1 MRRSGPEREQRLA
14 IFREEQMATGD
25 KVDVSAADPAARN
38 AAAEQKI
45 AAVNELIP
53 FVLLMPRGPE
63 RARFEESIAR
73 RIGVSLGALRGEI
86 AARERSA
93 RIRKSD
99 AGADGCAAPRRRR
112 RQTNG
117 G

>member
-1 MRRSGPEREQRLA
+1 
-14 IFREEQMATGD
+14 MATSD
-25 KVDVSAADPAARN
+25 RADASAADPAARN
-38 AAAEQKI
+38 ASAEQKL

-53 FVLLMPRGPE
+53 YVLLMPRGPE

-86 AARERSA
+86 AVRERSA
-93 RIRKSD
+93 RISKSG
-99 AGADGCAAPRRRR
+99 AAADGCAASRRRR
-112 RQTNG
+112 RQANG